1 MRKRRF
7 FAPRTVRH
15 RQRDE
20 AGLTLF
26 ELLIV
31 LAIIALLTTLV
42 APRVIGYL
50 GRAKSDIARAQLA
63 SVASSLELFKLDV
76 GRYPTETEGLD
87 ALVVKP
93 DDLPSWYGPY
103 LKDESGLTDPW
114 GRRYGYTLSEA
125 PKMFEV
131 YSLGRDG
138 EAGGEGEDADI
149 RKR

>member
-1 MRKRRF
+1 MRERRLVP
-7 FAPRTVRH
+7 PRAVQH
-15 RQRDE
+15 RLQDE

-76 GRYPTETEGLD
+76 GRYPTEAEGLG
-87 ALVVKP
+87 ALVTKP
-93 DDLPSWYGPY
+93 GDLPDWYGPY
-103 LKDESGLTDPW
+103 LKEESGLTDPW
-114 GRRYGYTLSEA
+114 GRRYGYSMSNTPE
-125 PKMFEV
+125 MFEV

-138 EAGGEGEDADI
+138 EKGGEGEDQDI